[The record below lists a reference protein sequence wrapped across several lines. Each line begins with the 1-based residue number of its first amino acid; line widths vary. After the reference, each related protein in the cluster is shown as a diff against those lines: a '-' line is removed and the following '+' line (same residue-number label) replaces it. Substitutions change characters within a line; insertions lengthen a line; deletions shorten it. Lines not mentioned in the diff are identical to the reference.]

1 MIWAARLVGLA
12 LAAFLGLMAL
22 DTPIGLGLLIHLI
35 PCFIVLILVAIG
47 WRWSRLGGWLFL
59 GGGRGGHVVF
69 QHLPPFAELSDNQ
82 RPVFPHRPAA
92 AFAPPPLVK
101 SVEP

>member
-1 MIWAARLVGLA
+1 MGGVVMIWAARLVGLA

-47 WRWSRLGGWLFL
+47 WRLSRLGGWLFL
-59 GGGRGGHVVF
+59 AAGVAATLFFNTYR
-69 QHLPPFAELSDNQ
+69 HLLNFLIISGPFFLTGLLLLL
-82 RPVFPHRPAA
+82 HRRR
-92 AFAPPPLVK
+92 
-101 SVEP
+101 